1 MEMEPWTTFR
11 SHFEANARRPLPDTS
26 GAHGVPDHARAEVT
40 ASLARFQL
48 GESGE
53 GRIAHEIDRFHSRAI
68 DDDYRAAL
76 KLFVKE
82 EARHA
87 IILGSMVRSLG
98 GALLEKTWTE
108 TLFVAGRRI
117 LGVRLKLLVLL
128 AAEVVGIGFYRAIGE
143 RLGDGCVRSALL
155 QICADE
161 ETHLEF
167 HRAFFLRSAPSG
179 WARMAFLAAWALI
192 GGAACA
198 VVLLDHRR
206 TLRVLEVPLTQAA
219 RTLVALLIEAAIA
232 QREPRGLSPGNAP
245 QGQALGLHLTAGLP
259 IEVRR

>member
-1 MEMEPWTTFR
+1 MTNVSTWTEYRT
-11 SHFEANARRPLPDTS
+11 HFENNALRALPDTS
-26 GAHGVPDHARAEVT
+26 SAHGVPADARDEVT

-53 GRIAHEIDRFHSRAI
+53 GRIAHEIDHFHSHAI

-82 EARHA
+82 EGRHA
-87 IILGSMVRSLG
+87 RILGALVRSLG

-108 TLFVAGRRI
+108 ALFVAGRRV
-117 LGVRLKLLVLL
+117 LGIRLKLLVLL

-143 RLGDGCVRSALL
+143 RLGDGTVRHALL

-161 ETHLEF
+161 EHHLRF

-179 WARMAFLAAWALI
+179 LTRLVFLAAWALV

-206 TLRVLEVPLTQAA
+206 TLRVLDVPLSVAA
-219 RTLVALLIEAAIA
+219 RTLIALLADAAA
-232 QREPRGLSPGNAP
+232 LQAP
-245 QGQALGLHLTAGLP
+245 ALV
-259 IEVRR
+259 EVRS